1 MNNITNI
8 VVENQ
13 KGEHGTQGSST
24 VEINYSNGS
33 WRCVEALFTVDD
45 LTDVNTVLLDNGED
59 EITEDIQ
66 VVYH

>member
-13 KGEHGTQGSST
+13 KGEHGAQGSSI

-33 WRCVEALFTVDD
+33 WRCVDVLFTVDD
-45 LTDVNTVLLDNGED
+45 LEGVNTVLLDNGED